1 MRRKKLTNNLTEW
14 PRETVLAAMHAAG
27 LDENA
32 RAEELS
38 LTDFDRICYALLV
51 TRHS

>member
-14 PRETVLAAMHAAG
+14 PRENVLAAMHAAG

-32 RAEELS
+32 RAEELA
-38 LTDFDRICYALLV
+38 LADFDKICHAL
-51 TRHS
+51 TRFS